1 MIIDN
6 SSVSSAFQN
15 HTASF
20 VECVIAKWW
29 LGVGKC

>member
-20 VECVIAKWW
+20 VECVIAK
-29 LGVGKC
+29 